1 MSLYYLLLHFW
12 LHLGKSEFF
21 VRTLSV
27 VFALATIPVLYLLGR
42 RLFDSRVGLVAA
54 ALLAVN
60 AYFVRYS
67 QEARSYTLML
77 FLCMLSS
84 LYFLECLEDPSRRN
98 RVAHLL
104 ASALAV
110 YAHFFAGLLVLAQ
123 LLSLRFLDSRRIPE
137 ETRKNWRWIALSVL
151 PVAVFVV
158 ATGAGP
164 LRWIKR
170 PGAKE
175 SWDLAL
181 RLTGNG
187 GWLLLTAYTAACL
200 AAIILV
206 ARLAAERVSREV
218 WRYRFL

>member
-1 MSLYYLLLHFW
+1 MDVTSRRAGDLSAVAESSRRCEPMRSCSTLELGVLALIAAVSAILCFHSLAAKPFWFDEGVSVAIARLDWSNFVRILWRREANMSLYYLLFHFW

-84 LYFLECLEDPSRRN
+84 LYF
-98 RVAHLL
+98 
-104 ASALAV
+104 
-110 YAHFFAGLLVLAQ
+110 
-123 LLSLRFLDSRRIPE
+123 
-137 ETRKNWRWIALSVL
+137 
-151 PVAVFVV
+151 
-158 ATGAGP
+158 
-164 LRWIKR
+164 
-170 PGAKE
+170 
-175 SWDLAL
+175 
-181 RLTGNG
+181 
-187 GWLLLTAYTAACL
+187 
-200 AAIILV
+200 
-206 ARLAAERVSREV
+206 
-218 WRYRFL
+218 